1 MSSAFEV
8 ALVGRPNVGKSTLF
22 NRLVGRRVA
31 LVDDQPGVTRDRRSG
46 EARLGDLSFTVV
58 DTAGL
63 ADAPDES
70 LEGRMRR
77 QTEAAVMGADLSLF
91 IIDARDGV
99 TPIDEAF
106 ARVLRKTGKPIVVV
120 ANKTE
125 SRSSD
130 AGVVEAFSL
139 GFGDPVPVS
148 AEHGQGLGTLHDAIA
163 IHMSGADDEISATPP
178 AESEPGLIGGLDP
191 ERPLKIV
198 VVGRPNAGKSTL
210 INRIIG
216 EDRLLTGPEAG
227 ITRDSIAVEWSLSG
241 RHFRLFDT
249 AGMRRK
255 ARVQEKLEKLSVADA
270 LLAIRFSEV
279 VILTIDATQPFD
291 RQDLQIADLV
301 EREGRAL
308 VIALNK
314 WDLVTDKQ
322 RRSSELN
329 EEVTRLLPQLR
340 GVPLVTLSAEK
351 ATGLD
356 RLMQAVVSAHE
367 IWNQRVGTAEL
378 NRWLSNAVEAHTPPA
393 VSGRRI
399 KLRYMTQPKARPPTF
414 VIFCS
419 RPEAL
424 PDSYKR
430 FLVNGLREAFAL
442 DGVPIRVA
450 LRRGE
455 NPYAGK
461 ANARR

>member
-1 MSSAFEV
+1 MPPHYEV

-22 NRLVGRRVA
+22 NRLVGRRLA

-63 ADAPDES
+63 ADAPDTS

-77 QTEAAVMGADLSLF
+77 QTEAAVLGADLSLF
-91 IIDARDGV
+91 IIDARAGV
-99 TPIDEAF
+99 TPMDEAF
-106 ARVLRKTGKPIVVV
+106 ARTLRKTGKPVVVV
-120 ANKTE
+120 ANKSE
-125 SRSSD
+125 SR
-130 AGVVEAFSL
+130 AAEPGVLEAFSL
-139 GFGDPVPVS
+139 GFGDPIPVS
-148 AEHGQGLGTLHDAIA
+148 AEHGQGLGTLHDAMA
-163 IHMSGADDEISATPP
+163 IHISGAADETSATPA
-178 AESEPGLIGGLDP
+178 AEAEPGAVGGLDP

-210 INRIIG
+210 INHLIG

-227 ITRDSIAVEWSLSG
+227 ITRDSIAVDWSWSD
-241 RHFRLFDT
+241 RYFRLFDT

-255 ARVQEKLEKLSVADA
+255 ARIQEKLEKLSVGDA

-291 RQDLQIADLV
+291 KQDLQIADLV

-308 VIALNK
+308 VVALNK
-314 WDLVTDKQ
+314 WDLVKDKQ
-322 RRSSELN
+322 RRSSELS
-329 EEVTRLLPQLR
+329 EELTRLLPQLR
-340 GVPLVTLSAEK
+340 GVPLVILSAEK
-351 ATGLD
+351 TMGLD
-356 RLMQAVVSAHE
+356 RLMQAVISIHE
-367 IWNQRVGTAEL
+367 TWNQRVSTAEL
-378 NRWLSNAVEAHTPPA
+378 NRWLAHAVEAHTPPA
-393 VSGRRI
+393 VSGRRV
-399 KLRYMTQPKARPPTF
+399 KLRYITQPKARPPTF
-414 VIFCS
+414 VVFCS

-430 FLVNGLREAFAL
+430 YLVNALRETFAL
-442 DGVPIRVA
+442 DGVPIR
-450 LRRGE
+450 LTFRRGQ

-461 ANARR
+461 SRSKR

>member
-1 MSSAFEV
+1 MPPRFEV

-46 EARLGDLSFTVV
+46 EARLGNLNFTVV

-63 ADAPDES
+63 ADAPDDS

-77 QTEAAVMGADLSLF
+77 QTDAAVIDADLSLF
-91 IIDARDGV
+91 IVDARAGV

-106 ARVLRKTGKPIVVV
+106 ARMLRKTGKPVVVV
-120 ANKTE
+120 ANKSE
-125 SRSSD
+125 GR
-130 AGVVEAFSL
+130 AAEPGIVEAYTL
-139 GFGDPVPVS
+139 GFGDPVPIS
-148 AEHGQGLGTLHDAIA
+148 AEHGHGLGTLHDAIA
-163 IHMSGADDEISATPP
+163 AHMPGAEDDTTPTP
-178 AESEPGLIGGLDP
+178 ASDSEPGLVGGLDP

-210 INRIIG
+210 INQLIG

-227 ITRDSIAVEWSLSG
+227 ITRDSIAVEWSWSD

-249 AGMRRK
+249 AGLRRK
-255 ARVQEKLEKLSVADA
+255 ARIHERLEKLSVADA
-270 LLAIRFSEV
+270 LLAVRFSEV

-314 WDLVTDKQ
+314 WDLVNDKQ
-322 RRSSELN
+322 RRSKELR

-351 ATGLD
+351 AVGLD
-356 RLMQAVVSAHE
+356 RLMQAVISIHE
-367 IWNQRVGTAEL
+367 IWNRRVGTAEL
-378 NRWLSNAVEAHTPPA
+378 NRWLSIAVEAHTPPA

-414 VIFCS
+414 VLFCS

-430 FLVNGLREAFAL
+430 FLVNGLREAFGL
-442 DGVPIRVA
+442 DGVPIRLT

-461 ANARR
+461 ASSKR

>member
-1 MSSAFEV
+1 MPPRFEV

-22 NRLVGRRVA
+22 NRLVGRRIA

-46 EARLGDLSFTVV
+46 EARFGDLTFTVV

-77 QTEAAVMGADLSLF
+77 QTDAAVMDADLSLF
-91 IIDARDGV
+91 IIDARAGV
-99 TPIDEAF
+99 TPIDEEF
-106 ARVLRKTGKPIVVV
+106 ARVLRKTGKPVVVV
-120 ANKTE
+120 ANKSE
-125 SRSSD
+125 SR
-130 AGVVEAFSL
+130 AAEPGIVEAYSL

-148 AEHGQGLGTLHDAIA
+148 AEHGNGLGTLHDAIA
-163 IHMSGADDEISATPP
+163 VHMPGAEDESIASQATD
-178 AESEPGLIGGLDP
+178 SRPGLVGGLDP

-210 INRIIG
+210 INQLIG

-227 ITRDSIAVEWSLSG
+227 ITRDSIAVEWSWSD

-249 AGMRRK
+249 AGLRRK
-255 ARVQEKLEKLSVADA
+255 ARIHEKLEKLSVADA

-314 WDLVTDKQ
+314 WDLVSDKQ
-322 RRSSELN
+322 RRSTELS

-351 ATGLD
+351 AVGLD
-356 RLMQAVVSAHE
+356 RLMQAVISTHE
-367 IWNQRVGTAEL
+367 IWNERVGTAEL
-378 NRWLSNAVEAHTPPA
+378 NRWLSIAIEAHTPPA

-414 VIFCS
+414 VLFCS
-419 RPEAL
+419 RPDAL
-424 PDSYKR
+424 PESYKR
-430 FLVNGLREAFAL
+430 FLVNGLREAFGL
-442 DGVPIRVA
+442 DGVPIRLA

-461 ANARR
+461 ANSRR